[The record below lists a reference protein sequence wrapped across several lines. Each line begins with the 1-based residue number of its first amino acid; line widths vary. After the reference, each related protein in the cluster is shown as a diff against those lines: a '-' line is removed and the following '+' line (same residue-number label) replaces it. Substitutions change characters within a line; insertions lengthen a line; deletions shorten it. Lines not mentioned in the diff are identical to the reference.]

1 MKINTKLILAIEQ
14 ELISKAKKYPKN
26 KGRSLSDL
34 VENYF
39 KVITKTSEIEN
50 DSFEISPK
58 VNSLMGSVKLPEGFD
73 YKKVLSEEINKK
85 HA

>member
-1 MKINTKLILAIEQ
+1 MNTKLTLTIEQ
-14 ELISKAKKYPKN
+14 ELIVLAKKYAKN

-39 KVITKTSEIEN
+39 KVLTKSLDK
-50 DSFEISPK
+50 DSDSIEISPK
-58 VNSLMGSVKLPEGFD
+58 VKALMGSIKLPDDFD
-73 YKKVLSEEINKK
+73 YKKALSEEINRK